1 VCGAEPVGDLPGVA
15 VQKRIAALGG
25 PIARRLQ
32 LPTVG
37 GLLCVMPRGV
47 YGTLAVM
54 RHASVRLLVAVL
66 LSACATPYQP
76 VGLEGGYSH
85 TRVGADMFNVVFRGN
100 ADTTWPTAENYT
112 LYRCA
117 ELTLESGFDYFIV
130 VTSSP
135 DSPLFQASPGSYPS
149 TTSTGRGSYPMVV
162 VTIRAFKGERPSA
175 QAFAAR
181 DVLQT
186 LEPSIKRER

>member
-1 VCGAEPVGDLPGVA
+1 MGHYPVMGHV
-15 VQKRIAALGG
+15 
-25 PIARRLQ
+25 
-32 LPTVG
+32 
-37 GLLCVMPRGV
+37 
-47 YGTLAVM
+47 
-54 RHASVRLLVAVL
+54 SVRLLVAVL
-66 LSACATPYQP
+66 LTACATPYQP

-85 TRVGADMFNVVFRGN
+85 TRVGVDMFNVVFRGN
-100 ADTTWPTAENYT
+100 ADTSWQTAENYT

-130 VTSSP
+130 VGSSS
-135 DSPLFQASPGSYPS
+135 DAQLFQASPGSYPS
-149 TTSTGRGSYPMVV
+149 TTSSGHGSHPMVA

-175 QAFAAR
+175 QAFSAR